1 MSSTRLSGD
10 SLESNLLISVFT
22 LDSVVSLNTLEEL
35 SSALGR
41 NDMINLDVNSLLN
54 NAVSDLLVDFNTDSS
69 LGDVEDNTSAAM
81 ETLEGHTLVDGTVGL
96 NIDVVTILVTTQ
108 VSRERNDTMFTE
120 VSLEHVTST
129 STITVSVRHLLERKL
144 ESEKDYTHKFTKTN
158 GLLNSKYT
166 FVIITHN
173 KQKQNLQLKKK
184 QACQLARV
192 RVCSLKLEI
201 LLDILTIFYTHKPV

>member
-10 SLESNLLISVFT
+10 SLKSNLFISVFT
-22 LDSVVSLNTLEEL
+22 LDSVISLHTLKEL

-41 NDMINLDVNSLLN
+41 NDMINLDVNSLLD

-69 LGDVEDNTSAAM
+69 LGDIENNTSAAM

-96 NIDVVTILVTTQ
+96 DIDVVTILITTQ

-144 ESEKDYTHKFTKTN
+144 ESEIDYTNKFTKTN
-158 GLLNSKYT
+158 GLFSIKYT
-166 FVIITHN
+166 SVLITHN
-173 KQKQNLQLKKK
+173 N
-184 QACQLARV
+184 
-192 RVCSLKLEI
+192 
-201 LLDILTIFYTHKPV
+201 

>member
-10 SLESNLLISVFT
+10 SLESNLFISVFT

-69 LGDVEDNTSAAM
+69 LSDVENDTSAAM

-108 VSRERNDTMFTE
+108 VSREGDDTMFTE

-144 ESEKDYTHKFTKTN
+144 ESEKDYTYKFTKTN
-158 GLLNSKYT
+158 GLFNLKYT
-166 FVIITHN
+166 FVIITYN
-173 KQKQNLQLKKK
+173 KQKQNLQLIPW
-184 QACQLARV
+184 C
-192 RVCSLKLEI
+192 KLIE
-201 LLDILTIFYTHKPV
+201 